1 MTDSL
6 ADIPQWTVVL
16 VEHLKLLSSVLHE
29 IERRLPADPDALL
42 TAEELGE
49 LLQLS
54 ARTLKEQAGA
64 GVIPHHRFGK
74 HYRFSRDDVR
84 EILRRTQH
92 EAPVRRTRP
101 RLVA

>member
-1 MTDSL
+1 M
-6 ADIPQWTVVL
+6 
-16 VEHLKLLSSVLHE
+16 
-29 IERRLPADPDALL
+29 R
-42 TAEELGE
+42 
-49 LLQLS
+49 LS
-54 ARTLKEQAGA
+54 AGCRLILTRCSRPSSWGSCSSYRHRTLKEQAGA